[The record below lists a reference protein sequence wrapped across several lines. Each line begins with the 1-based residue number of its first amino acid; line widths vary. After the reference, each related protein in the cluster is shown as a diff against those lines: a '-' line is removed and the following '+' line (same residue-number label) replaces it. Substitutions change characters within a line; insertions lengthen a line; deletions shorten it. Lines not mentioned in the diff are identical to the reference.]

1 MRPPFLFLLLAMC
14 ARLVPAH
21 AETGVSEQDYFADM
35 PIVLSVS
42 RLPQRLDEIPG
53 AVTVLDR
60 DFIRQT
66 GARDVADLLRFVPGF
81 QVSNSFESVSPLVS
95 YHGAFDSFS
104 NRLALLI
111 DGRSAYSAYFIGS
124 IGPGLQTVAIQDIE
138 RIEVLQGSNSA
149 AYGARAMLG
158 VINIVT
164 RDPADTLGPQ
174 GSVTVGNNGIRDAQ
188 ARFGW
193 HGFDTNFR
201 LTADTR
207 GDDGLQGANGQN
219 NVSRVNFRSD
229 FHPNGTDEIQFRFG
243 GLNID
248 SGKGTEGQVGSPW
261 HDYSFDSNYLQ
272 LDWRRSLSADSD
284 VSVRLSHS
292 QEAYKDEFPYAMTN
306 LSAVYYSPSDI
317 YTVRA
322 NGQSSSDEVSVQY
335 TVRLGSSL
343 RSVVGAELRNER
355 VRSLGLY
362 NTDATFVTNFS
373 RVFGNMEWR
382 ASDKVLVNAGAM
394 AEQDSVSGG
403 TLAPRLMVNWQVAPG
418 QTWRAGASKAFRPP
432 SNYEDFANVHYI
444 WNDPRGGP
452 FSQDI
457 TFVQGPG
464 NLKPEEVLATDISY
478 LGDFPLWRLNLN
490 ARLFREDITGFIRQ
504 VPGAKAR
511 TYANNEDF
519 AINGFEYQLKW
530 QPWQGGQVV
539 FNQTFTDIGSRYN
552 GTETAAPQLGSAI
565 AFFQK
570 LPSNLDLSLMHT
582 DNHAASLVSDEPVAI
597 RRTDLR
603 LAKGLQWG
611 SHRGEIALVV
621 QNLGSAYPDFK
632 RNFLFERQ
640 AFVTLRLDN

>member
-1 MRPPFLFLLLAMC
+1 MRPPSFTLLLAAC
-14 ARLVPAH
+14 AGLVSAH
-21 AETGVSEQDYFADM
+21 ADTGVSEQDYFADM

-42 RLPQRLDEIPG
+42 RLPQRLDEAPG
-53 AVTVLDR
+53 VVTVLDR

-164 RDPADTLGPQ
+164 RDPADTLGSQ
-174 GSVTVGNNGIRDAQ
+174 VSVAVGTNGIRDAQ
-188 ARFGW
+188 ARYGW
-193 HGFDTNFR
+193 HSVDTNFR

-207 GDDGLQGANGQN
+207 GDDGLAGANGQN

-229 FHPNGTDEIQFRFG
+229 FHPNWTDEIQFRFG

-248 SGKGTEGQVGSPW
+248 SGRGTQGQAGSPW

-272 LDWRRSLSADSD
+272 LDWRRNLSANSD
-284 VSVRLSHS
+284 LAVRLSHS

-306 LSAVYYSPSDI
+306 LSPVVYRPSDI

-322 NGQSSSDEVSVQY
+322 SGQSSGDEVSLQY
-335 TVRLGSSL
+335 TSQLGSNL
-343 RSVVGAELRNER
+343 RSVVGAELRSER

-362 NTDATFVTNFS
+362 NTDTTFVTNFS
-373 RVFGNMEWR
+373 RLFGNLEWR
-382 ASDKVLVNAGAM
+382 ATDKLLVNAGAM

-403 TLAPRLMVNWQVAPG
+403 KLAPRLMVNWHSTSN
-418 QTWRAGASKAFRPP
+418 QTWRAGVSQAFRPP
-432 SNYEDFANVHYI
+432 SNYEDFAHIVYI
-444 WNDPRGGP
+444 WNDPRDKA
-452 FSQDI
+452 FNQKI
-457 TFVQGPG
+457 TFVEGPG
-464 NLKPEEVLATDISY
+464 NLKPEEVLATEVGY
-478 LGDFPLWRLNLN
+478 LGDFAPWRLNLN
-490 ARLFREDITGFIRQ
+490 ARLFHEALTGFIRQ
-504 VPGAKAR
+504 VPGVTAR
-511 TYANNEDF
+511 TYANNENF
-519 AINGFEYQLKW
+519 AITGFEYQLKW
-530 QPWQGGQVV
+530 RPWLGGQVML
-539 FNQTFTDIGSRYN
+539 NQTYLDIGSRYD
-552 GTETAAPQLGSAI
+552 GTETAAPQLASSI

-570 LPSNLDLSLMHT
+570 LPGNLDLSLMHT
-582 DNHAASLVSDEPVAI
+582 DNHRASLVADEPVAI

-611 SHRGEIALVV
+611 NRRGEIALVL
-621 QNLGSAYPDFK
+621 QNLGTAYPDFK